1 MRSSVARLAFAAAV
15 ALGAAA
21 MPAKAQDLVVGLS
34 AEPSSL
40 DPHFHNLAPN
50 NQLSAHIFGH
60 LVMRS
65 SDQTLIPGLA
75 ESWRVVDALNW
86 EFKLRKGVT
95 FHDGTPFT
103 VDDVIATFERVPNV
117 PRSPANFSSYTRGR
131 QITKIDDHT
140 MRITTGVPSPLLPND
155 FTAVAIIPK
164 GVKDAT
170 TEDFNARR
178 TTNGAGPY
186 RILEYVQGDRIVLER
201 NEAWWGQKP
210 HYKRVTLRVIR
221 SEPSRVAAL
230 LAGDV
235 DVIEAVPTTDVAR
248 LKADQR
254 LSVFEATGSRLIYF
268 KMEMNRSPAPFVTAK
283 DGSRIDNPF
292 LDRRV
297 RLALS
302 KAINREAIVARI
314 MDGAARPA
322 GQFVPDFIFGASPR
336 LKPERFDLDGARKL
350 LAEAGLPNGFKMTI
364 FGPNG
369 RYVNDTKVLE
379 AIAQMYTRAGVET
392 SIETLPP
399 ANFFSRASQG
409 ADGWPEFGMYLTG
422 WGSSTGEG
430 SDPLRNI
437 AATFDA
443 ANGFGQSN
451 RSRYSNPKV
460 DESLKKAIA
469 TMDDKERAKL
479 LAETNDVAFAD
490 QAIIPIHYQVNI
502 WAAKKGITVTPRV
515 DEWTLLTGIWKQ

>member
-1 MRSSVARLAFAAAV
+1 MIKLMRHSLRATAV
-15 ALGAAA
+15 ALGLMLA
-21 MPAKAQDLVVGLS
+21 PAQAQDLVVGLS

-60 LVMRS
+60 LVMRGA
-65 SDQTLIPGLA
+65 DQSLVPGLA
-75 ESWRVVDALNW
+75 ESWRLIDPLTW

-95 FHDGTPFT
+95 FHDGTPLT

-131 QITKIDDHT
+131 TITKIDDIT
-140 MRITTGVPSPLLPND
+140 MRITTTAPAPLLLND

-164 GVKDAT
+164 TAREAT

-178 TTNGAGPY
+178 ATNGAGPY
-186 RILEYVQGDRIVLER
+186 RIVDYVQGDRIILER
-201 NEAWWGQKP
+201 NDGWWGPKP
-210 HYKRVTLRVIR
+210 FYKRVTLRIIR

-235 DVIEAVPTTDVAR
+235 DVIEAVPTTDIAR

-254 LSVFEATGSRLIYF
+254 LSIFEATGSRLIYF
-268 KMEMNRSPAPFVTAK
+268 KMEMHRSPAPFVTAK
-283 DGSRIDNPF
+283 DGGRIDNPF
-292 LDRRV
+292 QDIRV
-297 RLALS
+297 RRALS
-302 KAINREAIVARI
+302 KAINREAIVARV
-314 MDGAARPA
+314 MDGAAKPA
-322 GQFVPDFIFGASPR
+322 GQFVPDFIFGASPN

-350 LAEAGLPNGFKMTI
+350 LAEAGFPNGFKMTI

-369 RYVNDTKVLE
+369 RYVNDTRVIE
-379 AIAQMYTRAGVET
+379 AVAQMFTRAGVET

-437 AATFDA
+437 AASFDA
-443 ANGFGQSN
+443 ANGLGQSN
-451 RSRYSNPKV
+451 RSRYSNATLDALIKQA
-460 DESLKKAIA
+460 SS
-469 TMDDKERAKL
+469 TMDDAARAKL
-479 LAETNDVAFAD
+479 LAEANEVALGD
-490 QAIIPIHYQVNI
+490 LAIIPIHYQVNI

-515 DEWTLLTGIWKQ
+515 DEWTLLTGISKQ

>member
-1 MRSSVARLAFAAAV
+1 MNIGLSDMVRA
-15 ALGAAA
+15 GAASVLLLA
-21 MPAKAQDLVVGLS
+21 APAAAQDLVVGLS

-50 NQLSAHIFGH
+50 NMVSAHIFGH
-60 LVMRS
+60 LVMR
-65 SDQTLIPGLA
+65 DAQQKLIPGLA
-75 ESWRVVDALNW
+75 ESWRVVDPLTW
-86 EFKLRKGVT
+86 EFKLRKGAT
-95 FHDGTPFT
+95 FHDGSPVT

-117 PRSPANFSSYTRGR
+117 PRSPSNFSAYTRGR
-131 QITKIDDHT
+131 TITKIDDQT
-140 MRITTGVPSPLLPND
+140 MRITTGAPSPLLPND

-164 GVKDAT
+164 AAKDAT

-178 TTNGAGPY
+178 ATNGAGPY
-186 RILEYVQGDRIVLER
+186 KVTDYVQGDRIVLQR
-201 NEAWWGQKP
+201 NDAWWGPKPYYQK
-210 HYKRVTLRVIR
+210 VTMRIIR

-254 LSVFEATGSRLIYF
+254 LSVYEATGSRVIYF
-268 KMEMNRSPAPFVTAK
+268 KLEMHRDNAPFVTAK
-283 DGSRIDNPF
+283 DGSPIANPF
-292 LDRRV
+292 KDRRV

-302 KAINREAIVARI
+302 KALNREAIVSRV

-336 LKPERFDLDGARKL
+336 LKAERHDLDGARKL
-350 LAEAGLPNGFKMTI
+350 LGEAGFPNGFKMTI

-369 RYVNDTKVLE
+369 RYVNDTKVIE
-379 AIAQMYTRAGVET
+379 AAAQMFSRAGIET
-392 SIETLPP
+392 AVETLPP
-399 ANFFSRASQG
+399 ANFFSRAAQG
-409 ADGWPEFGMYLTG
+409 ADGWPEFGLYLTG

-437 AATFDA
+437 VATFDA
-443 ANGFGQSN
+443 ATGFGQSN

-460 DESLKKAIA
+460 DELLKKAI
-469 TMDDKERAKL
+469 TVMDDGERAKL
-479 LAETNDVAFAD
+479 LAETNDIAFGD
-490 QAIIPIHYQVNI
+490 IAIIPIHYQVNI
-502 WAAKKGITVTPRV
+502 WAAKKGITVIPRV
-515 DEWTLLTGIWKQ
+515 DELTLVTGIAKQ